1 MDLQKNIRMV
11 VDTGKTQ
18 LGTRKGKL
26 MALNGKAKL
35 LIISKN
41 CPKATVDEILHDCDR
56 SKTPYFVADFTSMEI
71 GSICGK
77 PFPVSILSVIDA
89 GNSEILKLT
98 EKGTVIETGGS
109 GSEVKETKSAAK
121 KRSKAARREKKEET
135 ATEEAS
141 ESEIESEGKSDV
153 EAEQ

>member
-11 VDTGKTQ
+11 VETGKTQ
-18 LGTRKGKL
+18 MGTRKGKL

-41 CPKATVDEILHDCDR
+41 CPKATVDEILHDCER
-56 SKTPYFVADFTSMEI
+56 SKTPYFIADFTSMEI

-77 PFPVSILSVIDA
+77 PFPVSVLSVIDA

-98 EKGTVIETGGS
+98 EKGIVIETGA

-153 EAEQ
+153 EAE